1 MYPLKFTPIV
11 LPKIWGEEA
20 WLLSGYGDNMSLV
33 NNGYLKGNS
42 LDELIEVYM
51 DELLGQHVC
60 DKYGS
65 SFPLLFKRIT
75 AQDRLSIQVHPNDEQ
90 AAQANSFGKS
100 EMWYVTE
107 ASPEAKVVM
116 GFANKTNSK
125 QVKQAIEDLTLPDL
139 VNNVT
144 VNRGDMFYIPAGTIH
159 ALCGGTEV
167 LEIQQSSDLTYRI
180 YDYGRRD
187 DKGNLRQLHVAE
199 ALDVLDYNRLLQ
211 TTVDYEPIDD
221 EVVRGVSDDH
231 FITNIISLTHPATR
245 DYAMLD
251 SFVVLMAAEGS
262 FSIESDGELVDCKNK
277 ELVLLPASS
286 TDVIIRPQGANCKI
300 LEVYV
305 P

>member
-20 WLLSGYGDNMSLV
+20 WLLSGHGENMSLV

-51 DELLGQHVC
+51 DELLGQHVF

-107 ASPEAKVVM
+107 ASSEAKVVM

-125 QVKQAIEDLTLPDL
+125 QVKQAIEDLTLPEL
-139 VNNVT
+139 VNNVA

-231 FITNIISLTHPATR
+231 FITNVISLTHPATR

-262 FSIESDGELVDCKNK
+262 FSIESDGELVDCPNK
-277 ELVLLPASS
+277 DLVLLPASS